1 VALIIENDGQALKQ
15 VWEEVRAVEHIHSEW
30 SVGEE
35 RDTNIWLCLRP
46 RTTLQ
51 ELWPSL
57 RE

>member
-1 VALIIENDGQALKQ
+1 VA
-15 VWEEVRAVEHIHSEW
+15 HIHSEW
-30 SVGEE
+30 SVAEE

-46 RTTLQ
+46 RVTLQ